1 MQSDSTTEKRSALRE
16 PAAIPVHSGQV
27 RTEYSGKPTKW
38 IDYQGERMPTRYILG
53 RYRVTWGLLRGGVL
67 SKHRS
72 KRPTV
77 ELGGRAY
84 PVRVLKKAV
93 PCAN

>member
-1 MQSDSTTEKRSALRE
+1 MQG
-16 PAAIPVHSGQV
+16 HSITAWVGQA
-27 RTEYSGKPTKW
+27 RPYYSGKPTKW

-67 SKHRS
+67 NKHRS

-84 PVRVLKKAV
+84 PVRVLKEAA
-93 PCAN
+93 PCAS